1 MKRRTSVAMRERS
14 DAAVGAHLGIMW
26 ARAVVVAA
34 LFAAGCA
41 ASRPV
46 FPPEPT
52 PGTLFRSLYLPQGEG
67 PFPAVVLLHTCAGVH
82 SHLVQWAHALRAGGY
97 AALVVDSFTPRGAQ
111 SVCGNWAVT
120 VDEVAMDAFA
130 ALRHLRDRPGI
141 DRDRIGVMGFSYG
154 GMAALRVASARYRRA
169 AGTPGFRAAVSLYP
183 VCVSPRPDW
192 SPATQERLT
201 NLYGDVE
208 TPTLIL
214 IGDADVDTP
223 NVSANCADAVAALLR
238 GGRPVDI
245 KLYAGA
251 GHAFDQSWA
260 HHAEAAADAEKTS
273 LAFFGRHL
281 STTR

>member
-1 MKRRTSVAMRERS
+1 MADGCRNARAIRRRGR
-14 DAAVGAHLGIMW
+14 AHLGVVA
-26 ARAVVVAA
+26 ARAVVLAV
-34 LFAAGCA
+34 LFAVGCT

-46 FPPEPT
+46 FPPDPT
-52 PGTLFRSLYLPQGEG
+52 PGTLFRSLYLPQGAG
-67 PFPAVVLLHTCAGVH
+67 PFPAVVLLHTCAGVG
-82 SHLVQWAHALRAGGY
+82 SNVVQWAHTLRAAGY
-97 AALVVDSFTPRGAQ
+97 AALVVDSFAPRGAQ

-130 ALRHLRDRPGI
+130 ALRHLRERPEI
-141 DRDRIGVMGFSYG
+141 DRDRIAVIGFSYG

-169 AGTPGFRAAVSLYP
+169 AGTPGFRVAVSLYP

-192 SPATQERLT
+192 SAETQERLT

-223 NVSANCADAVAALLR
+223 NVAVNCAATVAALR
-238 GGRPVDI
+238 RAGRPVDI
-245 KLYAGA
+245 KLYPGA

-260 HHAEAAADAEKTS
+260 YHAEAADDAVKTS

-281 STTR
+281 GTTR